1 MSRTIALLVC
11 FLFNA
16 AACLAQSV
24 GGQLQSYQADLT
36 LAKKTE
42 AESQARREAVKNLVN
57 ARFHP
62 QRFVLFAMGYDE
74 VLLQQMLSLWDQ
86 SRVDK
91 QIGSTATGSASTDL
105 VSLPSTPELF
115 GLAMTLGALTQSVS
129 GSVATFRGTP
139 TESSG
144 PLPVSHSVAMAARR
158 PTA

>member
-1 MSRTIALLVC
+1 MSFRTTQATPSSVFRFLDLKSQVAAQTPGGSMSRTIALLVC

-115 GLAMTLGALTQSVS
+115 
-129 GSVATFRGTP
+129 
-139 TESSG
+139 
-144 PLPVSHSVAMAARR
+144 
-158 PTA
+158 